1 MTSRSRWIW
10 TLWCLTLASCTR
22 AAATKPAEGYE
33 VGELRYEG
41 NAGYVSPIEL
51 AEDLG
56 YLAPLKL
63 NYAGNNSTGG
73 PHSIA
78 AVLSGDL
85 DFGSSFNGAIIKLVA
100 TKAPIR
106 SVVAA
111 YGTDEKQL
119 QGFYVLEDSPV
130 RTARD
135 LLGKKVSVNTLGAH
149 VEFALKEYLVRNRF
163 TPEEIRQVTMVVT
176 PSING
181 EMALREKQ
189 VDAAALGLIFRVKA
203 LERGGI
209 RALFTDQEL
218 FGTFNAGSY
227 VMSQKF
233 IAKRPKATRKF
244 VEAVGK
250 AIDWSRAHTRE
261 EVIARMEAI
270 IKRRQRNE
278 DPAPVRSWHSYGV
291 SSPGGRLSDRDFQ
304 LWIDWLVRDGQF
316 KPGQLKPADV
326 YVPELQVLVDRS

>member
-1 MTSRSRWIW
+1 MNRAPFWWVVLSCLALSACSRSA
-10 TLWCLTLASCTR
+10 AS
-22 AAATKPAEGYE
+22 PPQGYE
-33 VGELRYEG
+33 VSELRYEG
-41 NAGYVSPIEL
+41 NAGYVSPAEL

-56 YLAPLKL
+56 FLAPLKL
-63 NYAGNNSTGG
+63 HYAGNNSTGG

-85 DFGSSFNGAIIKLVA
+85 DFGSSFNGAIIKLVN

-119 QGFYVLEDSPV
+119 QGFYVLEDSPIRSPRHLV
-130 RTARD
+130 
-135 LLGKKVSVNTLGAH
+135 GKKVSVNTLGAH
-149 VEFALKEYLVRNRF
+149 VEFALKEYMVRNGF
-163 TPEEIRQVTMVVT
+163 TPEDVRQVTMVVT

-181 EMALREKQ
+181 EMALREKR
-189 VDAAALGLIFRVKA
+189 VDVAALGLIFRIKA

-209 RALFTDQEL
+209 RPLFTDQEL

-233 IAKRPKATRKF
+233 IAAHPKAARKF
-244 VEAVGK
+244 VDAVGK
-250 AIDWSRAHTRE
+250 AIDWSREHSQD

-270 IKRRQRNE
+270 VKKRKRNE
-278 DPAPVRSWHSYGV
+278 DATPVRSWRSFGV
-291 SSPGGRLSDRDFQ
+291 SSPGGRLQDRDFQ
-304 LWIDWLVRDGQF
+304 LWIDWLVRDGQLPAG
-316 KPGQLKPADV
+316 KLKASDV
-326 YVPELQVLVDRS
+326 YATQLQAGGENS

>member
-1 MTSRSRWIW
+1 MTRACWVW
-10 TLWCLTLASCTR
+10 VALCLTLVGCTR
-22 AAATKPAEGYE
+22 AKATKGVDGYE
-33 VGELRYEG
+33 VSELRYEG
-41 NAGYVSPIEL
+41 NAGYVSPAEL

-56 YLAPLKL
+56 LLAPLKL
-63 NYAGNNSTGG
+63 HYAGNNSTGG

-119 QGFYVLEDSPV
+119 QGFYVLEDSPI
-130 RTARD
+130 RSARD

-149 VEFALKEYLVRNRF
+149 VEFALKEYLVRNGF
-163 TPEEIRQVTMVVT
+163 TPEEVRGVTMVVT

-181 EMALREKQ
+181 EMALREKH

-209 RALFTDQEL
+209 RPLFTDQEL

-233 IAKRPKATRKF
+233 LAAHPKAAKKF
-244 VEAVGK
+244 VDAVGK
-250 AIDWSRAHTRE
+250 AIDWSRAHSQE

-270 IKRRQRNE
+270 IKKRQRNE
-278 DPAPVRSWHSYGV
+278 DVAPVRAWRSFGV
-291 SSPGGRLSDRDFQ
+291 SSAGGRLHERDFQ
-304 LWIDWLVRDGQF
+304 IWIDWLVRDGQLA
-316 KPGQLKPADV
+316 PDRLKPTDV
-326 YVPELQVLVDRS
+326 YATELQGGADNT

>member
-1 MTSRSRWIW
+1 MTRPSRWIW
-10 TLWCLTLASCTR
+10 FALYGALVSCTR
-22 AAATKPAEGYE
+22 SSGTKPADGYG

-41 NAGYVSPIEL
+41 NAGYVSPAEL

-63 NYAGNNSTGG
+63 SYAGNNSTGG

-119 QGFYVLEDSPV
+119 QGFYVLEDSPI

-149 VEFALKEYLVRNRF
+149 VEFVLKEYLVRNGF

-209 RALFTDQEL
+209 RVLFTDQDL
-218 FGTFNAGSY
+218 FGSFNAGSY

-233 IAKRPKATRKF
+233 IAQHPKATKKF

-250 AIDWSRAHTRE
+250 AIDWSREHDRK
-261 EVIARMEAI
+261 EVVARMEAI
-270 IKRRQRNE
+270 IKKRQRNE
-278 DPAPVRSWHSYGV
+278 DPGPVRAWRSYGV
-291 SSPGGRLSDRDFQ
+291 SSSGGRLSDRDFQ
-304 LWIDWLVRDGQF
+304 LWIDWLTRDGQF
-316 KPGQLKPADV
+316 RPGQLKPADV
-326 YVPELQVLVDRS
+326 YATELQGAADNS